1 MLFPSSLAAVIRDDG
16 ELGDEELGSVDMV
29 AGEADKAPASPS
41 TGVTESE
48 LARGGV
54 AARRVSEAGR
64 GEGDTPEESDNTN
77 STDRARENANV
88 REAARHNQR
97 SRTLWT
103 EKESTSK
110 QPTVCAT
117 APPSQHTH
125 HI

>member
-77 STDRARENANV
+77 STDRARENAN
-88 REAARHNQR
+88 RR
-97 SRTLWT
+97 
-103 EKESTSK
+103 
-110 QPTVCAT
+110 
-117 APPSQHTH
+117 
-125 HI
+125 